1 MTNQVRL
8 TRKSILRILLG
19 WVLIV
24 LVAVPSTASSFNP
37 NPIYDKV
44 LNYTT
49 TMSATGSL
57 TGFDVTDIYAPQSS
71 NPNAT
76 FPIALMLQGA
86 FVDKSDYSNF
96 ATLVARYGF
105 TVVVPNH
112 RRTVIGPDGP
122 VTNLVVDVDLLQ
134 DVLDFMNDEN
144 FLEIS
149 PIQGKVNTAQM
160 GLLGHSLGGFVG
172 LSAVQGLCIFPFCA
186 TSFTRPKELRAGIFY
201 GTSFRDRRTGEFFS
215 VDNQGIPTGLIA
227 GDKDGVALLSNTQ
240 GTYEQIKHPPKL
252 LVTVEGA
259 NHYGITNKDNLVREQ
274 IRPTLPQ
281 KIATETIARW
291 SALFL
296 RTHVLG
302 DRQAFNYIYNSG
314 DVQDKNVTVVSARVP
329 KPLASLAILIFGTR
343 LAVTRLS
350 SGKYLGHK
358 LVSGKNKV

>member
-1 MTNQVRL
+1 MINQARL
-8 TRKSILRILLG
+8 TRESISKVVLG

-24 LVAVPSTASSFNP
+24 LGAAPSTASSFNP
-37 NPIYDKV
+37 NPIYDQV

-49 TMSATGSL
+49 TVATTGSL
-57 TGFDVTDIYAPQSS
+57 TGFDFTDIYAPQSS

-76 FPIALMLQGA
+76 FPIALLLQGA

-112 RRTVIGPDGP
+112 QRTVIGPDGP
-122 VTNLVVDVDLLQ
+122 VTNLVVDVDLLH
-134 DVLDFMNDEN
+134 DVLDFMKDEN
-144 FLEIS
+144 FNEIS

-172 LSAVQGLCIFPFCA
+172 LSAIQDLCFFPFCA
-186 TSFTRPKELRAGIFY
+186 TSFTRPEELMAGIFY
-201 GTSFRDRRTGEFFS
+201 GTSFRDPMTGEFFPI
-215 VDNQGIPTGLIA
+215 DNQGIPTGLIA
-227 GDKDGVALLSNTQ
+227 GDKDGVALLPNTQ
-240 GTYEQIKHPPKL
+240 ETYNQIQHPPKV

-259 NHYGITNKDNLVREQ
+259 NHYGITNEDNLLREQ

-281 KIATETIARW
+281 EISTETIARW

-302 DRQAFNYIYNSG
+302 DRQAFNYVYNSG
-314 DVQDKNVTVVSARVP
+314 EFQDENVTVVSARVP
-329 KPLASLAILIFGTR
+329 EPSASLVILILGTG
-343 LAVTRLS
+343 LAVTSLLRS
-350 SGKYLGHK
+350 
-358 LVSGKNKV
+358 